1 MKKSPIFKYGEV
13 KSVDDV
19 KVHPDYDWK
28 TTVNGCTDSKGNRKA
43 DSETYLQERRPKV
56 GILSMYYKNE
66 NCGGQL
72 QAFALCNAI
81 SRLGYDAEQLCYQS
95 STVIAPI
102 NESFVKK
109 TLRHLKNDGLPDTV
123 KLIMSRLDLS
133 GNIKKSRAI
142 RTKAFSAFEALV
154 PHSERV
160 YSDDDLAESVDD
172 YDIFVV
178 GSDQVWN
185 WNFCGT
191 IQVDG
196 SINPNVKLDNY
207 LLRFVPQEKRKL
219 SYAASI
225 ACPYIPDELKETY
238 FDSVKRLDA
247 ASIRESA
254 NLALFPEDVRKDIS
268 VVVDPTLLLNGDEWV
283 EALGLSRER
292 KKGGYIF
299 LYLLSCT
306 KEDRK
311 VVKRMAKVLG
321 LPTITRPDIV
331 QDVFHRYDIGL
342 ADVEDWNMGPKEFV
356 DYIRNASLVITNSF
370 HATVFSMQFHTPF
383 YIFKRESKVSMHS
396 RLESVAADYNLG
408 DRILP
413 HDCDV
418 RSLDVE
424 GIEWNHVD
432 EVMMAKRKNSMDF
445 LLNALQGVKDEDN

>member
-1 MKKSPIFKYGEV
+1 MKKCGLSMPNCER
-13 KSVDDV
+13 
-19 KVHPDYDWK
+19 K
-28 TTVNGCTDSKGNRKA
+28 TEKLSI
-43 DSETYLQERRPKV
+43 
-56 GILSMYYKNE
+56 GILSLYYKNE

-81 SRLGYDAEQLCYQS
+81 SKLGYDAEQICYQS
-95 STVIAPI
+95 SATIGSS

-109 TLRHLKNDGLPDTV
+109 TIRHLKNDGLSDTV
-123 KLIMSRLDLS
+123 KLIMSRLDLF
-133 GNIKKSRAI
+133 GKGKKNKALRK
-142 RTKAFSAFEALV
+142 KAFSAFEAQV

-191 IQVDG
+191 VQTDG
-196 SINPNVKLDNY
+196 SIKLTAKLDNY
-207 LLRFVPQEKRKL
+207 LLRFVPDEKRKL

-225 ACPYIPDELKETY
+225 ACPYIPDELKEPY
-238 FDSVKRLDA
+238 FESVKRLDA

-254 NLALFPEDVRKDIS
+254 NLSLFPEDVRKDIS
-268 VVVDPTLLLNGDEWV
+268 VVEDPTLLLNADDWID
-283 EALGLSRER
+283 ALGLSVER

-311 VVKRMAKVLG
+311 AVKRMAKVLG

-383 YIFKRESKVSMHS
+383 YIFKRESEVSMHS

-418 RSLDVE
+418 RGLNVE
-424 GIEWNHVD
+424 GIDWNHVD
-432 EVMMAKRKNSMDF
+432 EVMIAKRKESMSF
-445 LLNALQGVKDEDN
+445 LLNALQGGKDDGN